1 MNFKEFAVE
10 HGLNVWDWV
19 AVTVSSASMLIAI
32 ISLLVA
38 FFTLRSQKQTE
49 KNTMP
54 IINTDI
60 QEFLLQEFIF
70 KLIDG
75 QIRIGALW
83 HLLNEKQFKYYP
95 SEHILDQL
103 IVETD
108 TIHTELFYKDTKK
121 YRCLQGLL
129 NTTVVYNKYIS
140 VLNSHL
146 SNNNINN
153 DFLYQEFKN
162 ILNQNE
168 RLAVNWRKVMSYIY
182 GYDITHTTSVFNI
195 ILEITENPPADY
207 NFIYFNGEDE
217 KYLEFILDEDKKKK
231 LLYFMDSRAI
241 SYVNEYK
248 KYLIKK

>member
-1 MNFKEFAVE
+1 
-10 HGLNVWDWV
+10 
-19 AVTVSSASMLIAI
+19 ML
-32 ISLLVA
+32 
-38 FFTLRSQKQTE
+38 
-49 KNTMP
+49 
-54 IINTDI
+54 D
-60 QEFLLQEFIF
+60 
-70 KLIDG
+70 
-75 QIRIGALW
+75 
-83 HLLNEKQFKYYP
+83 
-95 SEHILDQL
+95 
-103 IVETD
+103 
-108 TIHTELFYKDTKK
+108 
-121 YRCLQGLL
+121 
-129 NTTVVYNKYIS
+129 
-140 VLNSHL
+140 
-146 SNNNINN
+146 
-153 DFLYQEFKN
+153 KN